1 MKRLIIALVAGAVF
15 SATFADEA
23 FDNLK
28 KLAATP
34 KDKLTAANITEVVD
48 AGIAVTNHTSIIST
62 LDLKLM
68 TVADIFAKT
77 KGKLG
82 LAHVQCIVATKYGT
96 DVEKVEA
103 FNDAVD
109 LFIAANEED
118 QKKLYDVLMTYCVWD
133 CKNGGIMSKVDNAA
147 FTAAV
152 EKIAASDAKWKWTA
166 VNGMLFTYG
175 KNNYSN
181 NEALA
186 AKYAPSIVA
195 ALKAGD
201 FLECFQVFDFTWYLM
216 TMKDL
221 DSVKVIVGNPKWFN
235 IPSVRSSATPPYI
248 HYYDARFEPELSA
261 VRKAFI
267 SKISTNERGMINVA
281 KAQDKVDGNKDATA
295 KLCWPRL
302 ENVSNK
308 VEVAL
313 YLGDNDKLIDTLM
326 TIDNTLDAETIN
338 KAITIINALD
348 PDWRAADVLKALRV
362 INKKYTLKLYDDRD
376 TWEPVLSK
384 VRALID
390 TYNN

>member
-1 MKRLIIALVAGAVF
+1 MKRLIIALVAGVVF

-34 KDKLTAANITEVVD
+34 KDKLTAANIAEVVD
-48 AGIAVTNHTSIIST
+48 AGIAVTNHTSIISA

-77 KGKLG
+77 KGKLD
-82 LAHVQCIVATKYGT
+82 LANVQQIVANKYGT
-96 DVEKVEA
+96 DAEKVEA

-109 LFIAANEED
+109 LFIGASEED
-118 QKKLYDVLMTYCVWD
+118 QKKLYHVVVQYCAWNS
-133 CKNGGIMSKVDNAA
+133 KNGSIMSKVDNEA

-166 VNGMLFTYG
+166 VNGMLFVFG
-175 KNNYSN
+175 KINYSN

-186 AKYAPSIVA
+186 AKYAPSILA
-195 ALKAGD
+195 AAKAGD
-201 FLECFQVFDFTWYLM
+201 FLEVYQILDFADYLM
-216 TMKDL
+216 DMKDL
-221 DSVKVIVGNPKWFN
+221 DSVKVIVGNPKWFTL
-235 IPSVRSSATPPYI
+235 PSIRSSATPKHI
-248 HYYDARFEPELSA
+248 HYYDTRFEPEIST
-261 VRKAFI
+261 VRKEFI

-281 KAQDKVDGNKDATA
+281 RAQDKVDGNKDATA

-338 KAITIINALD
+338 KAITSINALD